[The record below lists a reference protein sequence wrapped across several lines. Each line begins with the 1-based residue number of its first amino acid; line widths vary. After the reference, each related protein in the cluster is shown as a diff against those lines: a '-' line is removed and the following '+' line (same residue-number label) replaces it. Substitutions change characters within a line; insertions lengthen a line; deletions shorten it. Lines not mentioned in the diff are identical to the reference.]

1 MSPSGVQHSYT
12 LRAHRSGVQEEN
24 SVSVLPHPS
33 QAPRFLQSAPEPRL
47 PQSKP
52 THTHTPKFLKPHAH
66 HDCPIRTRTT
76 TPSTHTRGH
85 YNCFNQHT
93 HLETHLSSK
102 FLSTR
107 RSLKK
112 KYTNHFHS
120 TAYNIIKHFQY
131 KFALHNIKRLTQH
144 TLQTLGNKHSS
155 LAITSRHRST
165 IFKRLRFNHTLLLH
179 KLNYAIKTCAV
190 QTKQYSYK
198 TFCSSVYPQTHTA

>member
-76 TPSTHTRGH
+76 TPSTHARGH

-93 HLETHLSSK
+93 HLETQLSSK

-112 KYTNHFHS
+112 
-120 TAYNIIKHFQY
+120 NIPITFTQ
-131 KFALHNIKRLTQH
+131 LRTTSLNIFIQIRTPQ
-144 TLQTLGNKHSS
+144 
-155 LAITSRHRST
+155 
-165 IFKRLRFNHTLLLH
+165 
-179 KLNYAIKTCAV
+179 
-190 QTKQYSYK
+190 YK
-198 TFCSSVYPQTHTA
+198 TFDPTHTPDAWQQTLIP